1 MIFDSLASEAA
12 RPQNDVVISIVS
24 HGHGRMIAH
33 LLSDLASQCA
43 GQDCSISRVVVTLN
57 IPEPL
62 LRLTGWPFKVELV
75 HNKKPRGFGANHN
88 RALAASSESFLCVL
102 NPDIR
107 FFPGERVLD
116 TLIEAAGRQEVGI
129 AYPMQ
134 VDEAGVLQDC
144 ERAIPTPWALF
155 LRYTAS
161 NRVEQVDWVNAACL
175 VLRRNVWE
183 QLAGFDEG
191 YFMYCEDVDLS
202 LRVRLAG
209 LTIQRAEV
217 KVCHA
222 GQRDSRKSLKHFR
235 WHIASLLR
243 LWSSPVF
250 YKASRLLQPNPD
262 GRHRI

>member
-1 MIFDSLASEAA
+1 MIFDSLASEEVH
-12 RPQNDVVISIVS
+12 PQRDVVISIVS
-24 HGHGRMIAH
+24 HGHGRMIEH

-62 LRLTGWPFKVELV
+62 PRLTGWPFKVELV

-116 TLIEAAGRQEVGI
+116 TLIDAAGRQEVGI

-155 LRYTAS
+155 LRYTGS

-191 YFMYCEDVDLS
+191 YFMYCEDVDLC
-202 LRVRLAG
+202 LRLRLLGFA
-209 LTIQRAEV
+209 LALAPARV
-217 KVCHA
+217 VHA
-222 GQRDSRKSLKHFR
+222 GQHASHRRWRHLR
-235 WHIASLLR
+235 WHVQSLLR
-243 LWSSPVF
+243 LWRSPVF
-250 YKASRLLQPNPD
+250 KQACRLL
-262 GRHRI
+262 R